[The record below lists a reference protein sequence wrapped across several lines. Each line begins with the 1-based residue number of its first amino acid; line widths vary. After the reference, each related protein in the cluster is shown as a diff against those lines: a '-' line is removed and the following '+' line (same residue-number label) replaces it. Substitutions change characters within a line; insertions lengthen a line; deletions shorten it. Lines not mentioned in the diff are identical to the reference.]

1 MLMKNMMD
9 NNPVCLGMK
18 NITSIT
24 PTICSLMDVPLPDIS
39 TKKVIEDILS
49 ISKKKVGTTITK
61 CLLYAPDGIGYFLT
75 IRYKD
80 QFQKMDATA
89 PYSIRLCSVYPP
101 KTPICFASMFTGALP
116 QIHGREK
123 SERTVLK
130 CETIFDTFIRVGKK
144 VAIVAVNDSSIDLIF
159 RERELDYFS
168 EENDKKVTSR
178 TVELLEKDQHDLI
191 IVYHQEYDDSLHE
204 TTPVS
209 DRAIIAMNN
218 HIESFI
224 ELGTAFNKFWK
235 KYNRLILFTPDHGAH
250 INREDGRGTHGN
262 NIPEDMVIRHYYNIE
277 KGESK

>member
-1 MLMKNMMD
+1 MTED
-9 NNPVCLGMK
+9 NPVCFGMK

-24 PTICSLMDVPLPDIS
+24 PTICSLMDVPLPSIS
-39 TKKVIEDILS
+39 TEDVIDDILF
-49 ISKKKVGTTITK
+49 INKKKSKNVITK

-80 QFQKMDATA
+80 QFKKMAAIA

-116 QIHGREK
+116 KIHGRER

-130 CETIFDTFIRVGKK
+130 CETIFDTFIKAGKK
-144 VAIVAVNDSSIDLIF
+144 IAIVAVRSSSIDLIF
-159 RERELDYFS
+159 RERKLDYFS
-168 EENDKKVTSR
+168 EETDEKVTSR
-178 TVELLEKDQHDLI
+178 AVELLKQDQHDLI
-191 IVYHQEYDDSLHE
+191 IVYHQEYDDLLHE

-209 DRAIIAMNN
+209 PRAIIAMNN

-224 ELGTAFNKFWK
+224 ELGNAFNKFWK

-250 INREDGRGTHGN
+250 ISREDGRGTHGN
-262 NIPEDMVIRHYYNIE
+262 NIPEDMVIRHYYNVE
-277 KGESK
+277 KGENK